1 MALPAKSG
9 GHILL
14 DTGPWV
20 ALLSRHDKYHEW
32 AKQQFANHTGPFLSC
47 EAVVAETCFLL
58 ARSGL
63 DASKALA
70 LIERGVVQIG
80 MVLTQQ
86 VASVSALYQRYDN
99 VPASLADA
107 CLVRM
112 SELHEPCHVLTLDSD
127 FHIYRRHGRKV
138 IPVICPDA

>member
-1 MALPAKSG
+1 MQ
-9 GHILL
+9 ILL

-20 ALLSRHDKYHEW
+20 ALLCRDDKYHDW
-32 AKQQFANHTGPFLSC
+32 AKQQFANHSGPFLTC

-58 ARSGL
+58 ARAGL
-63 DASKALA
+63 DSAKALA
-70 LIERGVVQIG
+70 LLERGVVQVG
-80 MVLTQQ
+80 MALNQQ
-86 VASVSALYQRYDN
+86 VAAVSALYQRYDN

-112 SELHEPCHVLTLDSD
+112 SELYAVLTLDSD

-138 IPVICPDA
+138 VPTICPV

>member
-1 MALPAKSG
+1 MTMLSG
-9 GHILL
+9 TSILL

-20 ALLSRHDKYHEW
+20 ALLCRQDKHHDW
-32 AKQQFANHTGPFLSC
+32 AKLQFSIHPGPFLTC

-63 DASKALA
+63 DSSKALA
-70 LIERGVVQIG
+70 LIERGVIQIG
-80 MVLTQQ
+80 MTLTQQ
-86 VASVSALYQRYDN
+86 LASVSALYQRYDN

-112 SELHEPCHVLTLDSD
+112 SELYEPCHVLTLDSD
-127 FHIYRRHGRKV
+127 FHIYRRHGRKT
-138 IPVICPDA
+138 IPVVFPSA

>member
-1 MALPAKSG
+1 MALATNSG
-9 GHILL
+9 ARILL

-20 ALLSRHDKYHEW
+20 ALLSKHDKYHEW
-32 AKQQFANHTGPFLSC
+32 AKQQFANHTGPFQSC

-63 DASKALA
+63 DASKALG
-70 LIERGVVQIG
+70 LIERGVVQIS

-86 VASVSALYQRYDN
+86 VASVRALYQRYDN